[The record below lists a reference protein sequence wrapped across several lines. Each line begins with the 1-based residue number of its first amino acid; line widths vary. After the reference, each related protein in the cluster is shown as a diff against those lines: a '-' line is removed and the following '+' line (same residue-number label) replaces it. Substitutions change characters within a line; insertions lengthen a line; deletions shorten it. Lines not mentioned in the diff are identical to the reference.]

1 MRPGWGGTVVSS
13 LRRVTPGCTARAVVA
28 TGAVGMGAAGTD
40 GAPAFTRAVWKKARW
55 AAVRASLAGAGE
67 FACGWMGRPVIGG
80 RAKV

>member
-1 MRPGWGGTVVSS
+1 
-13 LRRVTPGCTARAVVA
+13 
-28 TGAVGMGAAGTD
+28 MGAAGTD